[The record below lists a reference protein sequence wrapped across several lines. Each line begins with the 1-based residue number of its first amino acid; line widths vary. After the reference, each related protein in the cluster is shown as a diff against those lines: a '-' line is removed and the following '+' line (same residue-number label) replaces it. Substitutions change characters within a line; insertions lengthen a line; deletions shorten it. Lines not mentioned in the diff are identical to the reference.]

1 MQSKIMARWLFKEE
15 PKNYSFDRLV
25 EDKKALWNG
34 IANPV
39 ALKNL
44 RRVKAGDEI
53 FFYHTG
59 KEKAIVGIM
68 RATADAVDDDDV
80 SVKVEPVSRL
90 KQPVTLAVVKAEPDL
105 KDWELARLPR
115 LSIMPVT
122 ANQWKRVLAL
132 SKT

>member
-1 MQSKIMARWLFKEE
+1 MARWLFKEE
-15 PKNYSFDRLV
+15 PNNYSFDRLV
-25 EDKKALWNG
+25 KDGQALWNG

-44 RRVKAGDEI
+44 RQVKAGDEI

-59 KEKAIVGIM
+59 KEKAIVGII
-68 RATADAVDDDDV
+68 RATADAVDGDEV

-132 SKT
+132 SKA

>member
-1 MQSKIMARWLFKEE
+1 MAYWLFKEE
-15 PKNYSFDRLV
+15 PNNYSFDRLV
-25 EDKKALWNG
+25 EEKQALWNG

-44 RRVKAGDEI
+44 RQVKAGDEI

-68 RATADAVDDDDV
+68 RATADAVDDDEV

-122 ANQWKRVLAL
+122 ADQWKRVLAL
-132 SKT
+132 SKA

>member
-1 MQSKIMARWLFKEE
+1 MARWLFKEE
-15 PKNYSFDRLV
+15 PENYSFTRLV
-25 EDKKALWNG
+25 EDGKTLWNG

-44 RRVKAGDEI
+44 RLVKRGDEI

-68 RATADAVDDDDV
+68 RAVADAVDGDDI
-80 SVKVEPVSRL
+80 SVQVEPVKL
-90 KQPVTLAVVKAEPDL
+90 LQQPVTLVVVKADPDL

-122 ANQWKRVLAL
+122 VKQWKRVLAL
-132 SKT
+132 SKA

>member
-1 MQSKIMARWLFKEE
+1 MARWLFKEE
-15 PKNYSFDRLV
+15 PENYSFTRLV
-25 EDKKALWNG
+25 EDGKTLWNG

-44 RRVKAGDEI
+44 RLVKRGDEI

-68 RATADAVDDDDV
+68 RAVADAVDGDDI
-80 SVKVEPVSRL
+80 SVQVEPVKL
-90 KQPVTLAVVKAEPDL
+90 LQQPVTLVVVRADPDL

-115 LSIMPVT
+115 LSSMPVT
-122 ANQWKRVLAL
+122 VKQWKRVLAL
-132 SKT
+132 SKA

>member
-1 MQSKIMARWLFKEE
+1 MARWLFKEE
-15 PKNYSFDRLV
+15 PNNYSFDRLV
-25 EDKKALWNG
+25 EEKQALWNG

-44 RRVKAGDEI
+44 RQVKAGDEI

-68 RATADAVDDDDV
+68 RAAADAVDDDEV
-80 SVKVEPVSRL
+80 SVQVEPVSRL

-122 ANQWKRVLAL
+122 VKQWQRVLAL
-132 SKT
+132 SKA

>member
-1 MQSKIMARWLFKEE
+1 MARWLFKEE
-15 PKNYSFDRLV
+15 PNNYSFDRLV
-25 EDKKALWNG
+25 KDGQALWNG

-44 RRVKAGDEI
+44 RQVKAGDEI

-68 RATADAVDDDDV
+68 RATADAVDGDEV

-132 SKT
+132 SKALAL

>member
-1 MQSKIMARWLFKEE
+1 MARWLFKEE
-15 PKNYSFDRLV
+15 PDHYSYDRLAK
-25 EDKKALWNG
+25 EGQTIWNG

-44 RRVKAGDEI
+44 RQVKAGDEI

-59 KEKAIVGIM
+59 KEKAIVGVM
-68 RATADAVDDDDV
+68 RAVADAVAGDDV
-80 SVKVEPVSRL
+80 SVQVEAVRPL
-90 KQPVTLAVVKAEPDL
+90 KRAVPLSVVKADPDL

-122 ANQWKRVLAL
+122 AMQWKRVLAL
-132 SKT
+132 ANP

>member
-1 MQSKIMARWLFKEE
+1 MARWLFKEE
-15 PKNYSFDRLV
+15 PENYSFDRLV
-25 EDKKALWNG
+25 KDGKTLWNG

-44 RRVKAGDEI
+44 RQVKAGDEI

-59 KEKAIVGIM
+59 KEKAIVGMM
-68 RATADAVDDDDV
+68 RASADAVDGDEV
-80 SVKVEPVSRL
+80 SVQVEPIRQL
-90 KQPVTLAVVKAEPDL
+90 DQPVTLSVVKTDPDL

-122 ANQWKRVLAL
+122 VKQWKRVLAL
-132 SKT
+132 SKA

>member
-1 MQSKIMARWLFKEE
+1 MARWLFKEE
-15 PKNYSFDRLV
+15 PNNYSFDRLV
-25 EDKKALWNG
+25 EDKQALWNG
-34 IANPV
+34 IANPL

-44 RRVKAGDEI
+44 RRVKTGDEI

-68 RATADAVDDDDV
+68 RATADAVDDDEV

-132 SKT
+132 AHA